1 MALRATLR
9 YQKSRNNFELINSG
23 CKPLYARHG
32 KQKKAQHPYFKPLA
46 LAIRR
51 NWERFPNLWERSTL
65 QH

>member
-1 MALRATLR
+1 MALSARLG

-46 LAIRR
+46 LAMGY
-51 NWERFPNLWERSTL
+51 
-65 QH
+65 